1 MKGKIKMELNELIN
15 AIKGLNRNGGC
26 FYGFETVTE
35 PKLTKKNRTTKE
47 PTNFVVTIHA
57 TFSAMLGI
65 SYENAVNNAKE
76 RNGEA
81 RDFEAQK
88 PFGKHYVEGSKYLMQ
103 SDKDES
109 KYYLALDKVGGVKK
123 TYLINGREATPEE
136 IEDLK
141 VNYLPKPSS
150 HPYGITWRTYGIEGI
165 VKVK

>member
-15 AIKGLNRNGGC
+15 AIESLNRKGGC
-26 FYGFETVTE
+26 FYGFETITE

-65 SYENAVNNAKE
+65 NYENAVNNHRE
-76 RNGEA
+76 RNGLE
-81 RDFEAQK
+81 RDFVAQK

-103 SDKDES
+103 SDKDEN

-123 TYLINGREATPEE
+123 IYLINGREATPEE

-141 VNYLPKPSS
+141 ANYLPKVSP
-150 HPYGITWRTYGIEGI
+150 HPYGINWRTYGIEGI